1 MSIIVG
7 INRGGSKMAKV
18 SKPKIG
24 VLPSKLRSAGKS
36 LSKRKGRDRSGTVA
50 RGRRVTIKVSRLA
63 AHGV

>member
-7 INRGGSKMAKV
+7 INQGGSKMAKV

-36 LSKRKGRDRSGTVA
+36 LQKRKGKDKSGVVA
-50 RGRRVTIKVSRLA
+50 RAKREVVKTVRLS
-63 AHGV
+63 

>member
-1 MSIIVG
+1 
-7 INRGGSKMAKV
+7 MAKV